1 MFVKPCTLAHL
12 DVLFWILQMTKRPTI
27 ADVARQAEVSV
38 GTVSNV
44 INDTRPVA
52 EATRERVLNA
62 AHALG
67 FHMNSAAQ
75 TLRRRSS
82 RTIGLCTT
90 HLTTTYLRE
99 LAIALDAI
107 VARHG
112 YELIQVQTH
121 QDPQIELARVQSL
134 LGRQVDGL
142 ILLPSLAPQSSL
154 DLIAARGTPAV
165 VIDRQPG
172 DARFSSVII
181 DNFAAMTDVVSALA
195 GKGHRR
201 VLFIAQNLAVA
212 TTRDRLSALRAYSD
226 RQGDLVFQSIERGN
240 EEDFQE
246 RLSRLLLR
254 ERPPTAIITGNS
266 SVALSTIKMLQ
277 ALGKRW
283 PAEAL
288 CPPLS
293 TVRAP
298 MDEMAASTWQL
309 LIRQLE
315 NRDSLPTSA
324 ALRTKLIIRQ
334 SI

>member
-1 MFVKPCTLAHL
+1 
-12 DVLFWILQMTKRPTI
+12 
-27 ADVARQAEVSV
+27 
-38 GTVSNV
+38 
-44 INDTRPVA
+44 
-52 EATRERVLNA
+52 
-62 AHALG
+62 
-67 FHMNSAAQ
+67 
-75 TLRRRSS
+75 
-82 RTIGLCTT
+82 
-90 HLTTTYLRE
+90 
-99 LAIALDAI
+99 
-107 VARHG
+107 
-112 YELIQVQTH
+112 
-121 QDPQIELARVQSL
+121 
-134 LGRQVDGL
+134 L

-283 PAEAL
+283 PDDIALVTFDDPDWAEAL